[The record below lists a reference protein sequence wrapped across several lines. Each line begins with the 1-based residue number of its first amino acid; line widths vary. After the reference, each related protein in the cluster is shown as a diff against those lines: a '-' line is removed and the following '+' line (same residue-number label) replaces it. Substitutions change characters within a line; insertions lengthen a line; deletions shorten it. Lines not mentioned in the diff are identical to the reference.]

1 MNLLKLIQMVE
12 FRPVKIQDFFAPAD
26 GSSKIASYFELEA
39 ALKAQA
45 NATPAQAI
53 QQTSTPAEVKFA
65 PKTNAL
71 NEVKPSGD
79 LKWLVF
85 GTLVV
90 VSAIAYFA
98 YHKHKNDDV

>member
-1 MNLLKLIQMVE
+1 MLNIKPMN
-12 FRPVKIQDFFAPAD
+12 IQDYFAPTD

-45 NATPAQAI
+45 KTAAAQTI

-65 PKTNAL
+65 PKTNTL

-79 LKWLVF
+79 LKWLVV
-85 GTLVV
+85 GTLVI
-90 VSAIAYFA
+90 VSVIAYFA
-98 YHKHKNDDV
+98 YHKHKNDDA

>member
-1 MNLLKLIQMVE
+1 MN
-12 FRPVKIQDFFAPAD
+12 IQDYFAPTD

-45 NATPAQAI
+45 KTAAAQTI

-65 PKTNAL
+65 PKTNTL

-79 LKWLVF
+79 LKWLVV
-85 GTLVV
+85 GTLVI
-90 VSAIAYFA
+90 VSVIAYFA
-98 YHKHKNDDV
+98 YHKHKNDDA